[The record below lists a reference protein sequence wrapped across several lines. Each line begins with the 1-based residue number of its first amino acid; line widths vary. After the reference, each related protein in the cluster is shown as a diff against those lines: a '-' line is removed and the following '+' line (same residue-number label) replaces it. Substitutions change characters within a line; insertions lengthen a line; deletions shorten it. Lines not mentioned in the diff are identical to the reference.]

1 VDTGVGRRVAVDL
14 GRLELGREA
23 LRRLAPGR
31 VLALDAVCGLEAA
44 PFLVVPFLA
53 GPFLAEPFRTVLAL
67 AVLALAVL
75 ALAVL
80 AFAVLALAVLD
91 LAVLDL
97 PALVAGLAAV
107 PVRAAAPERAD
118 VPVRDREVERLV
130 LVRDREELAG
140 GRDDE
145 LRDADRLPL
154 VRLVPD
160 LRAVDVRLA
169 AGRAGAAGLA
179 VDMVLA
185 AEVSALAAVVMALV
199 ALFIACMAVDM
210 VLAEVLAL
218 VAAWVILVAAEVT
231 LVAAEE
237 TVRAALAGVADELPE
252 RRVVERVVLR
262 RAELPVPREA
272 VVLRDAVLRDVVLR
286 DVLLPLAELRAVRP
300 DDDFADAARA
310 DFLAPVAAGRAERRE
325 ALVLADRVLPE
336 FAGLREAAVRVV
348 VCTGTEF
355 PPS

>member
-1 VDTGVGRRVAVDL
+1 MDTGVGRRVAVDL

-75 ALAVL
+75 A
-80 AFAVLALAVLD
+80 FAVLALAVLD
-91 LAVLDL
+91 LA
-97 PALVAGLAAV
+97 ALVAGLAAV

>member
-1 VDTGVGRRVAVDL
+1 VDAGVGRRVAVDL

-80 AFAVLALAVLD
+80 ALA
-91 LAVLDL
+91 
-97 PALVAGLAAV
+97 ALVAGLAAV
-107 PVRAAAPERAD
+107 LVRAAAPELAE

-130 LVRDREELAG
+130 LVRDREELAD

-145 LRDADRLPL
+145 LRDVDRLPL

-169 AGRAGAAGLA
+169 AGRAEAAGRAGASGLA

-185 AEVSALAAVVMALV
+185 ADVSALAAVVMALV

-252 RRVVERVVLR
+252 RRVVERVVVLR

-286 DVLLPLAELRAVRP
+286 DVLPRLAELRVVRP
-300 DDDFADAARA
+300 DDDFAVAARA

>member
-1 VDTGVGRRVAVDL
+1 
-14 GRLELGREA
+14 
-23 LRRLAPGR
+23 
-31 VLALDAVCGLEAA
+31 
-44 PFLVVPFLA
+44 
-53 GPFLAEPFRTVLAL
+53 
-67 AVLALAVL
+67 
-75 ALAVL
+75 
-80 AFAVLALAVLD
+80 
-91 LAVLDL
+91 
-97 PALVAGLAAV
+97 
-107 PVRAAAPERAD
+107 
-118 VPVRDREVERLV
+118 EVERLV

-218 VAAWVILVAAEVT
+218 VAAWVT

-336 FAGLREAAVRVV
+336 F
-348 VCTGTEF
+348 
-355 PPS
+355 